1 MNADKPSGKCPELQ
15 TQKLTLTQLQKA
27 IVEKTCGA
35 HRTGEKPEDKA
46 GERQIGYPEC
56 LWGQSKCTNG
66 SPYTICLN
74 MYEL

>member
-1 MNADKPSGKCPELQ
+1 MYQLECRQ
-15 TQKLTLTQLQKA
+15 TFWEVPTTLTQLQKA

-56 LWGQSKCTNG
+56 LWGQGKCTNG